1 MLEISNK
8 ILEMCGISNNFGM
21 TIKEKGK
28 VVPVLN

>member
-8 ILEMCGISNNFGM
+8 ILEMCGISNIFGM
-21 TIKEKGK
+21 TINEKGK